1 MGRMG
6 QWRLLLALCCSVLI
20 HLLVIDSLSPGVP
33 GIGLWH
39 RALQGSSHQ
48 FDVLILAGAVKG
60 ADDGQPA
67 ATLAELESTAADFS
81 LAKAH
86 ESSFA
91 EDAAATSSA
100 ASRLGL
106 LPEGEFGPPYP
117 PPAPAYFPSDELD
130 HQPRLLT
137 ELDTSFP
144 EVGNIAG
151 AGRMIFILLIDETG
165 QVDETLNEFSS
176 LDRNFVGVVQAS
188 LNQMRFAPGMKSDRP
203 VKARVRIEVNFGYS
217 VYGPP

>member
-20 HLLVIDSLSPGVP
+20 HLLVIDSLSRGAP
-33 GIGLWH
+33 GIGLWRPALH
-39 RALQGSSHQ
+39 RSSHQ

-67 ATLAELESTAADFS
+67 AILAELESSAADFP
-81 LAKAH
+81 LATTH

-117 PPAPAYFPSDELD
+117 PPAPAYLPSAELD
-130 HQPRLLT
+130 QPPRLLT

-165 QVDETLNEFSS
+165 QVYETLNEFSS
-176 LDRNFVGVVQAS
+176 LDQSFVAAVQATLS
-188 LNQMRFAPGMKSDRP
+188 KMRFVPGIKNDTAVKS
-203 VKARVRIEVNFGYS
+203 RVRIEMNFGYS

>member
-1 MGRMG
+1 MGKMGRR
-6 QWRLLLALCCSVLI
+6 RLLLALCCSVLI
-20 HLLVIDSLSPGVP
+20 HLLVIDSLSRGAL
-33 GIGLWH
+33 GIGPWRPALH
-39 RALQGSSHQ
+39 RSSHQ
-48 FDVLILAGAVKG
+48 FDVLILGGAVKG
-60 ADDGQPA
+60 ADDRQPVA
-67 ATLAELESTAADFS
+67 ILAELESTGADFP
-81 LAKAH
+81 LITAH
-86 ESSFA
+86 ESSFV
-91 EDAAATSSA
+91 EDAAASSSA

-130 HQPRLLT
+130 QPPRLLT

-176 LDRNFVGVVQAS
+176 LDRNFVGVVQAT